1 MRARERQEPPHV
13 RHHTHP
19 HATALEGPA
28 LGPSPL
34 TRGRQPACTRRSEM
48 DSSQSKLMML
58 DPMPML
64 SNHAIHAT
72 SLQDAP
78 TGPTEA

>member
-1 MRARERQEPPHV
+1 MRGELCGCAAVMTQAARVGGADRNGDSSGGR
-13 RHHTHP
+13 RH
-19 HATALEGPA
+19 
-28 LGPSPL
+28 
-34 TRGRQPACTRRSEM
+34 ACRRRSEM

-78 TGPTEA
+78 TVPTEV